1 MYWLFSTGRLRR
13 LMTRKNALKDGVM
26 VDDHQDAVNRSYG
39 NNGGIRSGK
48 WRKAGDANGRAF
60 SETGSTISALT
71 GYNSTLK
78 DEGGSCGE
86 NSEGWSTIDSRSDC
100 ASRKGGASGSGP
112 ASAVEGYSEPNLRN
126 NVDDEDP
133 RR

>member
-1 MYWLFSTGRLRR
+1 M
-13 LMTRKNALKDGVM
+13 KDGVM
-26 VDDHQDAVNRSYG
+26 VDDHQDAINRSYG
-39 NNGGIRSGK
+39 NNNNGGIRSGK

-78 DEGGSCGE
+78 DEGESCVE
-86 NSEGWSTIDSRSDC
+86 NSDGWSSIDSRSDC
-100 ASRKGGASGSGP
+100 ASRKGATSRSGGP

-126 NVDDEDP
+126 NVDDDDP